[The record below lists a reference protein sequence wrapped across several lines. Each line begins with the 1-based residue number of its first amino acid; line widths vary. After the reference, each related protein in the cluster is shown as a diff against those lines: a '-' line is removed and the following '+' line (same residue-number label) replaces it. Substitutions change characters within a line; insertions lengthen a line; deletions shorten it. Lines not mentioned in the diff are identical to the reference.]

1 MGVGSVVT
9 IHAGAGLPRQAEFG
23 LTPHSTTLAR
33 TRSTMAVGR
42 GYCALSASVGWTR
55 NARRVGT
62 MHASMQTPNI
72 IAA

>member
-1 MGVGSVVT
+1 MP
-9 IHAGAGLPRQAEFG
+9 GAD
-23 LTPHSTTLAR
+23 HTTGEPAAR
-33 TRSTMAVGR
+33 TPVEHGGDVCAFRHTGERSAERRYSARSATVG
-42 GYCALSASVGWTR
+42 CTR